1 VQKVKVAALW
11 SGGKESCLACYKAMT
26 GGFEVTFIVTFL
38 SETPIVCH
46 PLSLIQLQSKALR
59 LPHIKVKVKEP
70 YFQEYRK
77 AISRFIKEN
86 GIEGIV
92 TGDISV
98 VDSFHGNWI
107 DDVCKGLRV
116 KVIKPL
122 WGLDRY
128 HILNNLVSQ
137 GFKAVF
143 TCVRQPWFDEEW
155 LGRELNRDCLRKLKA
170 LEEKY
175 GLDLCGERGE
185 YHTMIVDAAIF
196 KEAIQISKFSKEK
209 KDVLH
214 FMKPNQSFLRS
225 KHGTKS
231 D

>member
-1 VQKVKVAALW
+1 
-11 SGGKESCLACYKAMT
+11 MT

-86 GIEGIV
+86 EIEGIV

-107 DDVCKGLRV
+107 DDVCKGLSV

-128 HILNNLVSQ
+128 QILNNLVSR

-209 KDVLH
+209 KGSLF
-214 FMKPNQSFLRS
+214 FMKPTQFFLRP
-225 KHGTKS
+225 KHGTNNLSKG
-231 D
+231 